1 MKYVLR
7 AKESHKI
14 VSDSFDSFSRL
25 LDFRVESDLIESTYI
40 DTIDE

>member
-7 AKESHKI
+7 AKESHEI

-40 DTIDE
+40 DTVDE